1 MTKRRPI
8 SEETKHETSAPNAT
22 RAPHCLEPNKKAPAE
37 TRNQKARNISSS
49 GETPQKHRAPSKNKG
64 AQAAAPEQ
72 PQSAS
77 RAAHVLQAL
86 EIPALIAVPLALGL
100 AAFFQIEQSAL
111 ATFAVAL
118 VSIAIFFGGFEASKP
133 DLRHIMP
140 TVVLGALAAAGR
152 ILFAPLPN
160 FKPVS
165 AICIIAGAVFG
176 KRCGF
181 MVGALAALVSNFFF
195 GQGPWTP
202 WQMYAWGMVGYF
214 AGIMAKHGV
223 FERTPLL
230 LGYGFASALLY
241 GLILNGWYIVGFVQP
256 LTAPAALMAYAAG
269 LPFDLIHG
277 TATVAFLAALYLPW
291 RKKLIRVKTKYAL
304 SEGTA

>member
-1 MTKRRPI
+1 MTKQRPT
-8 SEETKHETSAPNAT
+8 SKEKRNGASAPDAT
-22 RAPHCLEPNKKAPAE
+22 RAPHCPEPNKKAPAE
-37 TRNQKARNISSS
+37 TGNCKAKKLPQS
-49 GETPQKHRAPSKNKG
+49 GEAPQKHRVPSR
-64 AQAAAPEQ
+64 AQEPHAAATG
-72 PQSAS
+72 QSQS
-77 RAAHVLQAL
+77 TPRAARVLQAL
-86 EIPALIAVPLALGL
+86 ETPALIAVPLALGL

-118 VSIAIFFGGFEASKP
+118 VSIGIFFGGFEASKP

-152 ILFAPLPN
+152 MLFAPLPN

-256 LTAPAALMAYAAG
+256 ITAPAALMAYAAG

-291 RKKLIRVKTKYAL
+291 RKKLMRVKTKYAL